1 MAEKLSTGISGID
14 RKLSGGVQPGSL
26 LAVIAG
32 PATQSEHLLFQLI
45 TERPTLYL
53 STIRQSSAVEGDLA
67 GLSDNIVVKDILG
80 EQSMDNEFV
89 KEMTGL
95 RSNSLSSEDPN
106 KMLDR
111 TYEAIKQVDQQMNV
125 IIDPVNPLEEVGNK
139 DRYRE
144 MINTLESKVAETGG
158 LGIFHCITFGGA
170 PSLRD
175 KTLAMSDTVM
185 QLKLVSMKNELQY
198 QLTIPKNRGGPLLLD
213 ETEVKFDAGVRL
225 DDTRNI

>member
-1 MAEKLSTGISGID
+1 MAEKLSTGIPGID
-14 RKLSGGVQPGSL
+14 RELSGGLQPGSL

-53 STIRQSSAVEGDLA
+53 PTIRRSSAVKEDLT
-67 GLSDNIVVKDILG
+67 GLNDSLVVKDILG
-80 EQSMDNEFV
+80 EESMDNEFV
-89 KEMTGL
+89 REMTGS
-95 RSNSLSSEDPN
+95 RSNSLSSENPT
-106 KMLDR
+106 KILDR
-111 TYEAIKQVDQQMNV
+111 AYEAIKQVDQQINV
-125 IIDPVNPLEEVGNK
+125 IIDPVNPLEEESNK
-139 DRYRE
+139 DTYPE
-144 MINTLESKVAETGG
+144 LVNELKSKVAETDG
-158 LGIFHCITFGGA
+158 LGVFHCITYEGA

-185 QLKLVSMKNELQY
+185 ELELVSMRNELQY

-213 ETEVKFDAGVRL
+213 ETEIRFDSGVRL